1 MTKFISIDGRR
12 IGPDYPPYIIAEV
25 SANHNGKLENALK
38 LLEIAKVAGADA
50 VKLQTYTADTITLDC
65 DKGDFQIRGGLWDG
79 NTLYSLY
86 QQAYTPWEWHKALFE
101 KAKSLNLTIF
111 SSPFDATAIELL
123 ESLDAPAYKIAS
135 FEAIDLPLIRTAAR
149 TKKPLIISTGMANQD
164 EIQEAIEAAKEAG
177 CTELAILHCVS
188 GYPTPADQYNLRSVA
203 DMTARFECVVGLSD
217 HTIENI
223 TAITSI
229 AMGAAIVE
237 KHFTLDR
244 QGGGPDDS
252 FSLEP
257 EELSDLCRDTKMAW
271 QALGKVNYTLTEAE
285 KGNVQFRRSLY
296 AVKNIKK
303 GELLTAKNVKSI
315 RPGFGL
321 APKFLPEILGKVS
334 TDDIEYGS
342 PIKWEH
348 IKQ

>member
-1 MTKFISIDGRR
+1 MNDKDSLWQGR
-12 IGPDYPPYIIAEV
+12 
-25 SANHNGKLENALK
+25 
-38 LLEIAKVAGADA
+38 
-50 VKLQTYTADTITLDC
+50 
-65 DKGDFQIRGGLWDG
+65 
-79 NTLYSLY
+79 TLYDLY
-86 QQAYTPWEWHKALFE
+86 EEAHTPWEWHKALFE

-135 FEAIDLPLIRTAAR
+135 FEAIDLPLIRIAAR

-188 GYPTPADQYNLRSVA
+188 GYPTPADQYNLRTVA
-203 DMTARFECVVGLSD
+203 DMTERFECVVGLSD

-257 EELSDLCRDTKMAW
+257 EELSALCRDTKMAW

>member
-12 IGPDYPPYIIAEV
+12 ISPDYPPYIIAEV

-38 LLEIAKVAGADA
+38 LLEIAKEAGADA

-65 DKGDFQIRGGLWDG
+65 DKEDFQIRGGLWDG

-101 KAKSLNLTIF
+101 KAKSLDLTIF
-111 SSPFDATAIELL
+111 SSPFDATAVELL

-188 GYPTPADQYNLRSVA
+188 GYPTPADQYNLRTVA
-203 DMTARFECVVGLSD
+203 DMTERFECVVGLSD

-257 EELSDLCRDTKMAW
+257 EELSNLCRDTKMAW